1 MVQVSDKAVKEG
13 EKLDAFLG
21 IDIGS
26 VTCKFV
32 LMDIEGNVLTSV
44 FLRNRGSPIDS
55 AKAGMEDLRK
65 KIEESD
71 ELQEYAIRCCGT
83 TGSARYLTKAI
94 VGGDLAKTEI
104 IAHAVAT
111 QSLYPDVRTI
121 LEIGGQDS
129 KAILISKKTGNVMDF
144 QMNDKCAAGTG
155 RFLEVMAHALEVPIE
170 EIGELALNSN
180 KPSAIS
186 STCTVFA
193 ESEVISLIARGTA
206 KHDIAAGIHK
216 SIARRVAGM
225 AKRIG
230 VAPLL
235 VFCGGVAKN
244 IAVKKFLEEELGY
257 EIVIPDHPQ
266 LTGAIGAALIAQE
279 HNGG

>member
-1 MVQVSDKAVKEG
+1 MSTG
-13 EKLDAFLG
+13 YG
-21 IDIGS
+21 RNTIDIADDRITEISAHARGAQY
-26 VTCKFV
+26 FFP
-32 LMDIEGNVLTSV
+32 EATSV
-44 FLRNRGSPIDS
+44 ID
-55 AKAGMEDLRK
+55 
-65 KIEESD
+65 
-71 ELQEYAIRCCGT
+71 
-83 TGSARYLTKAI
+83 
-94 VGGDLAKTEI
+94 
-104 IAHAVAT
+104 
-111 QSLYPDVRTI
+111 
-121 LEIGGQDS
+121 IGGQDS

-155 RFLEVMAHALEVPIE
+155 RFLEVMARALEVAIE

-193 ESEVISLIARGTA
+193 ESEVISLFARGTS

-235 VFCGGVAKN
+235 VFC
-244 IAVKKFLEEELGY
+244 
-257 EIVIPDHPQ
+257 
-266 LTGAIGAALIAQE
+266 
-279 HNGG
+279 

>member
-1 MVQVSDKAVKEG
+1 MKS
-13 EKLDAFLG
+13 FIG

-26 VTCKFV
+26 LASKVV
-32 LMDIEGNVLTSV
+32 LLNEGKLVDYRVERSTFDFKRVGNNLFNDIIEKNNLNKSDVFIMSTGYGRNTIDIADDRITEISAHARGAQYFFPEATSV
-44 FLRNRGSPIDS
+44 ID
-55 AKAGMEDLRK
+55 
-65 KIEESD
+65 
-71 ELQEYAIRCCGT
+71 
-83 TGSARYLTKAI
+83 
-94 VGGDLAKTEI
+94 
-104 IAHAVAT
+104 
-111 QSLYPDVRTI
+111 
-121 LEIGGQDS
+121 IGGQDS

-155 RFLEVMAHALEVPIE
+155 RFLEVMAHALEVAIE

-193 ESEVISLIARGTA
+193 ESEVISLFARGTS

-279 HNGG
+279 NNGS

>member
-1 MVQVSDKAVKEG
+1 LTE
-13 EKLDAFLG
+13 FIG

-26 VTCKFV
+26 LASKVV
-32 LMDIEGNVLTSV
+32 LLSNEGKVIDYRSERSTYDFKKIGYNLVNDLMAKHSLNRESV
-44 FLRNRGSPIDS
+44 FFMSTGYGRNTIDI
-55 AKAGMEDLRK
+55 ADDR
-65 KIEESD
+65 I
-71 ELQEYAIRCCGT
+71 
-83 TGSARYLTKAI
+83 
-94 VGGDLAKTEI
+94 TEI
-104 IAHAVAT
+104 TAHARGAQYFFPEAHSVI
-111 QSLYPDVRTI
+111 D
-121 LEIGGQDS
+121 IGGQDS

-193 ESEVISLIARGTA
+193 ESEVISLFARGTS

-244 IAVKKFLEEELGY
+244 IAVKKYLEQELGY
-257 EIVIPDHPQ
+257 EIVTPVLNNESGAQ
-266 LTGAIGAALIAQE
+266 FTGAIGAALIAQE